1 MVINPG
7 EQTMTLFRKIFA
19 NGWQSLTGLV
29 GSLGALF
36 VPVIPA
42 AITAFSFIIVDLYY
56 GYKVSR
62 KYGKKEFESNKF
74 WKTIN
79 KLTEAA
85 LLIILAA
92 FLDKYIL
99 YTYED
104 LVAVR
109 IAAGAVCTAE
119 ALSLLESLRA
129 LHPKAWLSRILSKVV
144 KSKAEKYLD
153 VDISDIIDNKDISY
167 DTNTK

>member
-19 NGWQSLTGLV
+19 NGWRSFTGLV
-29 GSLGALF
+29 GSLGTLLI
-36 VPVIPA
+36 PVIPA

-104 LVAVR
+104 LIAVR

-144 KSKAEKYLD
+144 KSKAEKYLE

>member
-1 MVINPG
+1 
-7 EQTMTLFRKIFA
+7 MTLFRKIFA
-19 NGWQSLTGLV
+19 NGWQSFTGLV
-29 GSLGALF
+29 GSLGALLI
-36 VPVIPA
+36 PVIPA

-79 KLTEAA
+79 KLTETA

-104 LVAVR
+104 LIAVR

-144 KSKAEKYLD
+144 KSKAEKYLE